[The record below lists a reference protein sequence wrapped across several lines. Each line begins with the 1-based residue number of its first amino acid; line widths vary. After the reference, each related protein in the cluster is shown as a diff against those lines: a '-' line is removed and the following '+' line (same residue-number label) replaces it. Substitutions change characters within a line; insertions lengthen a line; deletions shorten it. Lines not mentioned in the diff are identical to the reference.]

1 MSVANAL
8 AEWRRAR
15 ASLGATGSCRRDGYY
30 ADAVARAYYAV
41 LHAARAA
48 LELYG
53 LTTGTHSATKN
64 TFGLHIVRAG
74 QVEPQWGGV
83 IGDMA
88 DARRDADYK
97 AALTFDEATA
107 DVAYAQAEAFLN
119 RIREL
124 LAGAI
129 LAEQLQ

>member
-1 MSVANAL
+1 MSAANAI

-15 ASLGATGSCRRDGYY
+15 GCLGAADSCRRDGYY
-30 ADAVARAYYAV
+30 ADAISRAYYAV

-53 LTTGTHSATKN
+53 FPTETHSATNN
-64 TFGLHIVRAG
+64 TFGLHIVRTSRI
-74 QVEPQWGGV
+74 EPSFGSV
-83 IGDMA
+83 ITDLA
-88 DARRDADYK
+88 DARLNADYDVD
-97 AALTFDEATA
+97 LTFDVNDATVTHA
-107 DVAYAQAEAFLN
+107 RAEAFLN

-129 LAEQLQ
+129 PAEQLQ